1 VERKLAT
8 VLFADLVES
17 TALFSK
23 VDPEVARRRVN
34 RFFDQVSH
42 CIQTHGGT
50 VEKFAGDAVMAAFG
64 IPLAHEDDAERAAR
78 AALAIRDALPELEL
92 EVRIGLEA
100 GEVVADDSDSTF
112 ATGDAVNIAAR
123 LQQAA
128 APGQILIGP
137 AAYRLTLGRLQTE
150 DVGPLHLRGRDAP
163 IWAWRVLGAAD
174 GRPLPSRA
182 EAPLVGRDAELVLLE
197 NTFARAARDRRAHL
211 FTIYGEPGVGK
222 SRLAREFVAGLEG
235 ATVLSGRCL
244 PYGEGVTY
252 WPLAEMVK
260 AAAGIS
266 DDDPIEEA
274 IEKLRA
280 SCEIEAVADLL
291 GLMSGILAA
300 VEGERSRQ
308 ELAWAARAWAQTLAE
323 VQPLV
328 LVFEDIHWSEEPLLE
343 LIEHLAAWVRN
354 APVLILCLA
363 RPELLDVRPGWG
375 GGRVRATAI
384 ELEPL
389 PPEESEQ
396 LADALL
402 AEHSLASDLRST
414 LLAKTDGNPLFVE
427 ETVRMLVE
435 SDGDADAGRIPD
447 TLQALIAARIDH
459 LPGGQR
465 TLLQR
470 AAVMGRIFFSGALE
484 RLVPELEDP
493 GTLLDDLLYR
503 DLIIEEPRSTI
514 SGEQAYRFKHV
525 LIREVAYSSVSKS
538 TRAELHERFAGWL
551 DERTGDELLE
561 IRAYHLHHAC
571 DLHEEL
577 EGRCPPELARA
588 TAEALELAGRR
599 ALARESYRTARK
611 LLLHSV
617 RLGPTLERRYLAAR
631 AAWRLGELGTLATE
645 MEQVRA
651 KAEERGESR
660 LQGLAL
666 TALGEVA
673 LFQEADAERAKE
685 LMERALDV
693 LRDEPDP
700 GAHFDALHA
709 RAMLSS
715 LVGEHDEE
723 LQFTEQ
729 ALIVATAAG
738 RKDLETLAAQDLAT
752 CYLISLEVDRAALLL
767 ERAWGLAEESGSA
780 RARAN
785 VLGALAWLHWL
796 RGDLEESER
805 ALELARDLSDEIGST
820 QGVAHALKSLG
831 RRAEDRG
838 DLARAEKLLR
848 ESIRLLS
855 SVGDRGFLCESQ
867 RCLAQVLV
875 AQGRVDEAE
884 RLALEARTTV
894 GPRDKF
900 SLTTTTMAL
909 GIVRA
914 AQERDD
920 EAEALLREALESAE
934 RDSKFAQLEPL
945 QVLAQFL
952 RERGGDEEAAEL
964 DARRLALLPSSAA
977 ARTAR
982 IA

>member
-1 VERKLAT
+1 MERKLAT

-17 TALFSK
+17 TALVSQ
-23 VDPEVARRRVN
+23 VDPEVARRSVN
-34 RFFDQVSH
+34 RFFDQVSR

-78 AALAIRDALPELEL
+78 AGLGIMEAVSELEV
-92 EVRIGLEA
+92 EVRIGLES
-100 GEVVADDSDSTF
+100 GEVVAEDGDSTF

-128 APGQILIGP
+128 QPGQILIGP
-137 AAYRLTLGRLQTE
+137 GAYRLTLGKLETA
-150 DVGPLHLRGRDAP
+150 DVGPLQLRGRDTP
-163 IWAWRVLGAAD
+163 IWAWRVIRAVD
-174 GRPLPSRA
+174 GTAEPSRV
-182 EAPLVGRDAELVLLE
+182 EAPLVGRDAELALLE
-197 NTFARAARDRRAHL
+197 NTYARASRDRRAHL

-260 AAAGIS
+260 AAAGIA

-280 SCEIEAVADLL
+280 TCEIEAVADLL

-308 ELAWAARAWAQTLAE
+308 ELAWAARAWAQTLGE

-354 APVLILCLA
+354 TPVLILCLA

-389 PPEESEQ
+389 PPEESEE

-402 AEHSLASDLRST
+402 AEHSLPTGLRET
-414 LLAKTDGNPLFVE
+414 LLEKTEGNPLFVE
-427 ETVRMLVE
+427 ETIRMLVE
-435 SDGDADAGRIPD
+435 VDGDGDAERIPD

-459 LPGGQR
+459 LPGAQR

-484 RLVPELEDP
+484 RLVPELKDIP
-493 GTLLDDLLYR
+493 VLLDDLLFR
-503 DLIIEEPRSTI
+503 DLIVEEPRSTI
-514 SGEQAYRFKHV
+514 SGEQAFRFKHV
-525 LIREVAYSSVSKS
+525 LIREVAYASLSKS
-538 TRAELHERFAGWL
+538 SRAELHERFAGWL
-551 DERTGDELLE
+551 DERAGEELLE

-577 EGRCPPELARA
+577 DGMVPRELAR
-588 TAEALELAGRR
+588 TTGDALEQAGKR

-617 RLGPTLERRYLAAR
+617 RLAPTLERRYLAAR
-631 AAWRLGELGTLATE
+631 AAWRLGDLATLATE
-645 MEQVRA
+645 MEDVQA
-651 KAEERGESR
+651 KAEKRGDRR
-660 LQGLAL
+660 LHGLAL

-673 LFQEADAERAKE
+673 LFQDADAERAKT
-685 LMERALDV
+685 LIERALDV
-693 LRDEPDP
+693 LRNEPDP

-715 LVGEHDEE
+715 LIGDHEEE
-723 LQFTEQ
+723 LQYTEQ
-729 ALIVATAAG
+729 ALLVATAAG
-738 RKDLETLAAQDLAT
+738 RKDLETLAAQDLAS
-752 CYLISLEVDRAALLL
+752 CYLVSLELDRAAMLLD
-767 ERAWGLAEESGSA
+767 RAWTLAEESGSG

-785 VLGALAWLHWL
+785 VLGSLAWLHWL
-796 RGDLEESER
+796 RGEPEESER
-805 ALELARDLSDEIGST
+805 ALEQARDLSDEMGST
-820 QGVAHALKSLG
+820 QGLAHALKSLG

-838 DLARAEKLLR
+838 DLKRAEKLLR
-848 ESIRLLS
+848 ESVRLLA

-867 RCLAQVLV
+867 RSLAQLL
-875 AQGRVDEAE
+875 AAEGRLDEAE
-884 RLALEARTTV
+884 QLALEARATV
-894 GPRDKF
+894 GPRDTF

-909 GIVRA
+909 GVVRA
-914 AQERDD
+914 AQGRDA
-920 EAEALLREALESAE
+920 EAEELLREAVASAK

-945 QVLAQFL
+945 KTLAQFL
-952 RERGGDEEAAEL
+952 RERGREEEAEGL
-964 DARRLALLPSSAA
+964 DARRFALLPSSAA
-977 ARTAR
+977 TSAAR